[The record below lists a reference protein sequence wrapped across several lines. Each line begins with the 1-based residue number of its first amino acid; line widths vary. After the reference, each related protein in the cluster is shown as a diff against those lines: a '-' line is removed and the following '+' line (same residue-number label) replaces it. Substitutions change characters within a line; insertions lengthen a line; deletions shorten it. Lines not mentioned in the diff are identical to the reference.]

1 MRQLALVGLMT
12 LACTAQPPAS
22 SAEAAEAPVPPAAS
36 RPAPEPAESPPPEPS
51 ELTGAV
57 SEAEFVRLHEL
68 TGDAAPAPQGE
79 PIQIAGDRAY
89 LSLPKGKQPPL
100 PALVVIH
107 EWWGLNPHIMHWAD
121 RLAAEGYAAVA
132 VDLYGGKV
140 ASEPAQAMKLM
151 KGVDPEKAR
160 QRLLAAYEFLEDDA
174 RVKASRRGSIGW
186 CFGGKWSLELALAAP
201 ELDAAVVYYGHVTT
215 DPKRLEALN
224 APLLAVFG
232 NQDESIPPAT
242 VDAFERALH
251 EVDAQAKVLRYDAPH
266 AFANPSSARY
276 VNDAAGDA
284 YVQVRRF
291 LAKHLKGPDGN
302 P

>member
-1 MRQLALVGLMT
+1 MRHLCLLGLLAL
-12 LACTAQPPAS
+12 ACAAQPPAS
-22 SAEAAEAPVPPAAS
+22 TARAPAAPAPPAATA
-36 RPAPEPAESPPPEPS
+36 PAPEPAESPPPEPS

-57 SEAEFVRLHEL
+57 SEAEFARLHEH

-79 PIQIAGDRAY
+79 PIEIAGDRAY
-89 LSLPKGKQPPL
+89 LSLPKGIQPPL

-151 KGVDPEKAR
+151 KAVDPEKAK
-160 QRLLAAYEFLEDDA
+160 QRLLAAYGFLENDA

-201 ELDAAVVYYGHVTT
+201 DLDAAVVYYGHVTT
-215 DPKRLEALN
+215 DAKRLAALN

-242 VDAFERALH
+242 VDAFEKALN
-251 EVDAQAKVLRYDAPH
+251 EAGAQARVLRYDAPH

-276 VNDAAGDA
+276 VNDAASDA
-284 YVQVRRF
+284 YGQVRKF
-291 LAKHLKGPDGN
+291 LAKHLKATE
-302 P
+302 